1 MRSTHTNITILKP
14 KIMKRRDFT
23 KTLFG
28 GGAAI
33 LLNPVLTSAA
43 SDASTAPWSVAF
55 NGVTSDLAELDLKVQ
70 GDIPEACYGTLYR
83 NGPALFERDGQRY
96 SHWFDPD
103 GMIQAFKI
111 SEKGISHHGR
121 FVRTEKFKR
130 EEDAGRFLFDGAG
143 SKIEGSFPSR
153 NNDDGNVANTNIQ
166 PFQGEL
172 LALWE
177 GGSAHRVD
185 PNTLQTLGKKDWR
198 DDLRGVPF
206 SAHPRFDD
214 RGDMWNIGSL
224 PMPDNPALVLYHI
237 GKGGDLKKV
246 QVHRLGFGGYQHDF
260 VLTPNYLIA
269 LNSSAVTH
277 QGERFVDMFQWEAD
291 RPSQLMVF
299 DKNDLSL
306 VKTIEVP
313 PAFVF
318 HFGNA
323 WESGGKIT
331 FTASQYKD
339 AQFMKHGMAR
349 LAKQQK
355 GPYHQESTLLRY
367 TIDLHKGTAEIDK
380 LSESLE
386 FPGFDRRYPFAEQT
400 LLGISESLDRP
411 ESMQSIITQV
421 NPESGQEQ
429 HYDYGEDII
438 VEEPQFI
445 SDGSSIMGS
454 GFIMHT
460 YLNYKTE
467 RTGTAILKSD
477 ALADGP
483 VAMAEMD
490 RCLPLGFH
498 GCFLSASN

>member
-1 MRSTHTNITILKP
+1 MQSTQLEPINLKQ
-14 KIMKRRDFT
+14 KTMKRRDFT
-23 KTLFG
+23 KTLLG
-28 GGAAI
+28 GSAAI
-33 LLNPVLTSAA
+33 LLNPILSSAA
-43 SDASTAPWSVAF
+43 ADASTAPWSAAF
-55 NGVTSDLAELDLKVQ
+55 NGVTSDLAELELKVQ
-70 GDIPEACYGTLYR
+70 GKIPEACYGTLYR

-103 GMIQAFKI
+103 GMIQSFQI
-111 SEKGISHHGR
+111 SDKGISHRGR

-143 SKIEGSFPSR
+143 SAIEGSFPSR

-185 PNTLQTLGKKDWR
+185 PDSLNTLGKKSWR
-198 DDLRGVPF
+198 DDLNGVPF
-206 SAHPRFDD
+206 SAHPRIDD
-214 RGDMWNIGSL
+214 RGDMWNIGSM
-224 PMPDNPALVLYHI
+224 PMPGNPALVLYHI

-246 QVHRLGFGGYQHDF
+246 QVHRLEFGGYQHDF

-269 LNSSAVTH
+269 LNSSAVAH
-277 QGERFVDMFQWEAD
+277 HGDRFVDMFQWEEN

-313 PAFVF
+313 AAFVF

-323 WESGGKIT
+323 WESGGKIN

-339 AQFMKHGMAR
+339 AQFMIHGMAS
-349 LAKQQK
+349 LAMQQK
-355 GPYHQESTLLRY
+355 GPYHQDSALLRY
-367 TIDLHKGTAEIDK
+367 TVDLQKGTAEIDR
-380 LSESLE
+380 LSDSLE

-400 LLGISESLDRP
+400 LLGISERRGDP
-411 ESMQSIITQV
+411 EAMQSTITQV
-421 NPESGQEQ
+421 NPESGQAQ
-429 HYDYGEDII
+429 NYDYGPDII

-445 SDGSSIMGS
+445 SDGSAAIGS

-467 RTGTAILKSD
+467 RTGMAILRSGK
-477 ALADGP
+477 LEEGP
-483 VAMAEMD
+483 VATAEMD

-498 GCFLSASN
+498 GCFISS